1 MAKELASAKEAARR
15 LGVSVTSFYDWLRQS
30 DEGTLVIRG
39 QSATIDYLQGGPRG
53 QGRIKLEVGAI
64 ERIKELMR
72 VRPALSRPRTSPI
85 RGTIY
90 PGITVP
96 LGRPQR

>member
-1 MAKELASAKEAARR
+1 MAEELASAQEAARR
-15 LGVSVTSFYDWLRQS
+15 LGMSVTSFYDWLRQS

-39 QSATIDYLQGGPRG
+39 QPATIDYLQGGPRG
-53 QGRIKLEVGAI
+53 QGRIKLEVSEI
-64 ERIKELMR
+64 ERLKELMR
-72 VRPALSRPRTSPI
+72 VRPSPLRPRSPPI
-85 RGTIY
+85 RARIF